1 MTRDWKIND
10 EVTLKIHEPPLTG
23 DNLGLKTWASS
34 YLLAKRLELIGA
46 QHNIEDP
53 KKDTDD
59 GEDTWFALELGS
71 GTGLLGLAAA
81 AVWQCCVTLS
91 DLPEIIPNLKR
102 NVDDNLN
109 MIGQRE
115 GWGTTMELNWE
126 DPPYNDSMLGSFRVS
141 CQQLLKLVS
150 NKSIVSKEY

>member
-1 MTRDWKIND
+1 MTRNWKIND

-34 YLLAKRLELIGA
+34 YLLAKRLDFIGA

-53 KKDTDD
+53 KKDSGD
-59 GEDTWFALELGS
+59 GGDTWFALELGS

-81 AVWQCCVTLS
+81 AVWRCCVTLS

-102 NVDDNLN
+102 NVDDNSN
-109 MIGQRE
+109 MIAERK
-115 GWGTTMELNWE
+115 GWGTTMELDWE
-126 DPPYNDSMLGSFRVS
+126 NPQYGETTLRSFRVS
-141 CQQLLKLVS
+141 R
-150 NKSIVSKEY
+150 